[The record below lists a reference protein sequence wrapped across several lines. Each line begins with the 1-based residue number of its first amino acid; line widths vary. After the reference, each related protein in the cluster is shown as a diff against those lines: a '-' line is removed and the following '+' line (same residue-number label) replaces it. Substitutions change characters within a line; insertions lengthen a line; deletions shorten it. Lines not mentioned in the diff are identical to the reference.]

1 MTSFGNIQ
9 YDHGVVDDLGSG
21 VGNQAA
27 ILLEHHDDI
36 KHRTDQIAGFF
47 QGQAHAAFYEA
58 QIQMLRGFEGL
69 IETVAQHGQTI
80 HTVNA
85 SAHATDLSSANFFV

>member
-21 VGNQAA
+21 IGNQAA
-27 ILLEHHDDI
+27 ILMEHHDDI
-36 KHRTDQIAGFF
+36 KHRTDQIANFF

-58 QIQMLRGFEGL
+58 QIHMLRGFEGL
-69 IETVAQHGQTI
+69 IQTVSQHGATVK
-80 HTVNA
+80 TVNA
-85 SAHATDLSSANFFV
+85 SAHATDLSSTNYFV

>member
-27 ILLEHHDDI
+27 ILMEHHDDI
-36 KHRTDQIAGFF
+36 KHRTDQIGGFF

-69 IETVAQHGQTI
+69 IETVAQHGQMI
-80 HTVNA
+80 KTVNA
-85 SAHATDLSSANFFV
+85 SAHATDLSSTNLFI